1 MKTSHKILI
10 AGGLILGVASAGAI
24 SHAALDDDHNHRDG
38 HERGDFMSHG
48 KKGKYFLKM
57 LDVDGDGMVSKD
69 EVQSHLKLRFDA
81 LDADGDGQ
89 IGLEEFSARQL
100 DRFVMIDGDG
110 DSFITKQEL
119 REMHHKR
126 HHENDDNSSHQG

>member
-1 MKTSHKILI
+1 MKTSHKVLI
-10 AGGLILGVASAGAI
+10 AGGLILGIATAGAI
-24 SHAALDDDHNHRDG
+24 SHAAFDDDHDRGGN

-69 EVQSHLKLRFDA
+69 EVQAHLKLRFDA
-81 LDADGDGQ
+81 LDADGNGQ
-89 IGLEEFSARQL
+89 IGLDEFSAKQL

-110 DSFITKQEL
+110 DSFITKQEM
-119 REMHHKR
+119 REMRHKR
-126 HHENDDNSSHQG
+126 HHDNDGDSDSNS